1 MKRPVGILPD
11 PAAQRQARYAKVIRD
26 EMARIGADQG
36 MTLPD
41 FASLARVV
49 IFEADAEAA
58 LEPAE
63 SIALSVA
70 WAQVQRGEHPSSNVA
85 VVCVATLA
93 RLTGRD
99 GAS

>member
-1 MKRPVGILPD
+1 MSTYEVRH
-11 PAAQRQARYAKVIRD
+11 ARYAKVIRD

-41 FASLARVV
+41 FASIARVV

-70 WAQVQRGEHPSSNVA
+70 WAQVQRGEAPMPNVA

-93 RLTGRD
+93 RLAGRD